1 MYHWHKTF
9 FCWGLIYWIPL
20 VAEIKH
26 WQAVNAH
33 SLKFKVSH
41 EHHFNFNTFL
51 MLPLTIWVLMSL
63 SLIGLHSF
71 IMSGLLQLPV
81 FWPPCW
87 YTSHPPNPKP
97 LISRCMTVM
106 SPPLLLIHSD
116 STFPT
121 QCTTGQQ
128 AFEYAGLSIWNT
140 HLTWFQASTWN
151 LTLKNV
157 FQTLLDQSLELFSW
171 EQCTLQIS

>member
-106 SPPLLLIHSD
+106 SPLCCWFILIPHSLHNALLASKPLNMLVSPFETLTLHGFKPLLEI
-116 STFPT
+116 
-121 QCTTGQQ
+121 
-128 AFEYAGLSIWNT
+128 
-140 HLTWFQASTWN
+140 
-151 LTLKNV
+151 
-157 FQTLLDQSLELFSW
+157 
-171 EQCTLQIS
+171 